1 MKLKT
6 GILQNL
12 TNSLDCDYGCIYES
26 PKTRI
31 YDCNNNKVIV
41 VTKEYPKY
49 LYYKHALENGQYQH
63 IPKIYDLMEDVVNKI
78 YIIRREELY
87 PIVDVK
93 KITRLE
99 IVKNA
104 INEKIWVKDKIVQE
118 VLTFD
123 YFIINNN
130 HNKFKLD
137 FGPHCFM
144 QTKNNKIVVSD
155 LFMEY

>member
-1 MKLKT
+1 MKLKNC
-6 GILQNL
+6 ILQNL

-49 LYYKHALENGQYQH
+49 LYYKHALENGKYQH
-63 IPKIYDLMEDVVNKI
+63 IPKIYDLVEDVINKI

-99 IVKNA
+99 IIKNA
-104 INEKIWVKDKIVQE
+104 INEKVWIKDRIVQE
-118 VLTFD
+118 ILTFD
-123 YFIINNN
+123 YFSKIR
-130 HNKFKLD
+130 FKLD

-144 QTKNNKIVVSD
+144 QTKNMKIVVSD
-155 LFMEY
+155 LFMEYD

>member
-1 MKLKT
+1 MKLKN

-31 YDCNNNKVIV
+31 YDCNNNKVVI

-49 LYYKHALENGQYQH
+49 LYYKFALENKYQH
-63 IPKIYDLMEDVVNKI
+63 IPKIYDLVEDFINKV

-87 PIVDVK
+87 PIIDVK

-104 INEKIWVKDKIVQE
+104 LLENIWIKDTIVRE
-118 VLTFD
+118 VL
-123 YFIINNN
+123 YF
-130 HNKFKLD
+130 HTEKFKLD

-144 QTKNNKIVVSD
+144 QTKNMKIVVSD
-155 LFMEY
+155 LFMEYEDGH